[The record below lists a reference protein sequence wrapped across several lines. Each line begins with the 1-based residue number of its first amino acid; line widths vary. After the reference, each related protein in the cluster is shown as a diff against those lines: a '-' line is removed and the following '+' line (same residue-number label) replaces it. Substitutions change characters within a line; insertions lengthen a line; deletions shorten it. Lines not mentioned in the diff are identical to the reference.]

1 MTLTN
6 KEQKAILDKQVAD
19 WKKELAHL
27 ASQIGAATGKN
38 CAVVLVQS
46 VDEDYAHAPASQIF
60 DDAVRVSPG
69 YKIELLNPTNCTG
82 KMTNS
87 RNATMKSS
95 GAGSFMV
102 GLLLGLLPPI
112 LLFLFGRSTFIIA
125 TRPLASWSVDL
136 YVLIGTAILLIFS
149 KKLNE
154 GNRRAVEWTL
164 FLGAFALFVTKWMMV
179 GMPT

>member
-1 MTLTN
+1 
-6 KEQKAILDKQVAD
+6 
-19 WKKELAHL
+19 
-27 ASQIGAATGKN
+27 
-38 CAVVLVQS
+38 
-46 VDEDYAHAPASQIF
+46 
-60 DDAVRVSPG
+60 
-69 YKIELLNPTNCTG
+69 
-82 KMTNS
+82 MTNS

-95 GAGSFMV
+95 GAGSFVV

-112 LLFLFGRSTFIIA
+112 LFFLFGRSTVIIA

-154 GNRRAVEWTL
+154 GKRRAVEWAL
-164 FLGAFALFVTKWMMV
+164 FLGALALFVTKWMIV